1 MKKRYFY
8 CLLFLAPGALLSLI
22 AATAITGTTAGF
34 LWIFVFG
41 DNTWPTI
48 AERGLALLFPLTFL
62 GLWIAFVG
70 AGFMTGKRL
79 EVDPGLDKKHIF
91 ASITLTI
98 APLLL
103 ILLHQYRVGNIG
115 PKPDS
120 ALCGDFCADKGYSTS
135 GMPPRDSGDRSC
147 ICYDGN
153 GSEIIKLPLESL
165 LSNESQ

>member
-1 MKKRYFY
+1 MESGVLMKKRYLY

-48 AERGLALLFPLTFL
+48 VERGLALLFPLTFL

-79 EVDPGLDKKHIF
+79 EVDPGLDKFVPTKAIRQGACHQEIQMIVAVSAMMVMAVKSSSCPWRIF
-91 ASITLTI
+91 FQTSHNRPASRL
-98 APLLL
+98 
-103 ILLHQYRVGNIG
+103 
-115 PKPDS
+115 
-120 ALCGDFCADKGYSTS
+120 
-135 GMPPRDSGDRSC
+135 
-147 ICYDGN
+147 
-153 GSEIIKLPLESL
+153 
-165 LSNESQ
+165 

>member
-1 MKKRYFY
+1 MKKRYIY
-8 CLLFLAPGALLSLI
+8 GLIFLAPGALLSLI
-22 AATAITGTTAGF
+22 AATAITGTTAGL
-34 LWIFVFG
+34 LWLFVFG

-62 GLWIAFVG
+62 GLWFAFFG

-79 EVDPGLDKKHIF
+79 EADPGLDKKHIF

-98 APLLL
+98 APLLF

-120 ALCGDFCADKGYSTS
+120 VLCGDLCADKGYSTS

-153 GSEIIKLPLESL
+153 GSEIIKLPLENL